1 MILPL
6 TASISYAASETAQEV
21 PEPPAPPAPPSP
33 PEAPLPPEPPLPPE
47 APTPPKGAGNV
58 EVIERVFTGE
68 DGKEKRVRMVVR
80 SGPDGAATDGNMA
93 ELEGLDPADREEM
106 LAGLREGMA
115 EADRALAD
123 LPRILSEAQAAAD
136 GARPAI
142 QNRVIVRHECK
153 PGSKEVSES
162 TTSNGTQVVSICQSR
177 VYASARKGLEE
188 ARAEIAADKDITEET
203 RKQILKE
210 LDRTIA
216 RWGEK
221 EG

>member
-1 MILPL
+1 MLRR
-6 TASISYAASETAQEV
+6 
-21 PEPPAPPAPPSP
+21 
-33 PEAPLPPEPPLPPE
+33 
-47 APTPPKGAGNV
+47 
-58 EVIERVFTGE
+58 VIIQ
-68 DGKEKRVRMVVR
+68 
-80 SGPDGAATDGNMA
+80 
-93 ELEGLDPADREEM
+93 L
-106 LAGLREGMA
+106 
-115 EADRALAD
+115 DRALAD